1 MAKPKHRSGRR
12 GPGAAADRSN
22 AADRVAAA
30 FWHFSLVLYDRPG
43 VAEAAIR
50 LQDRHGLDVNLLL
63 LCCFVGA
70 AGQGALTRAELA
82 QADRAVRGWRQGV
95 VQPLRALRRT
105 LRLPRFAAG
114 DTADGALRRQ
124 VLAAELLAEARA
136 QALLAAWLARRKRA
150 GAGNAAAAVAL
161 SLERYVASAARR
173 LDRDDR
179 AALELLATM
188 ALA

>member
-12 GPGAAADRSN
+12 SPGAAV
-22 AADRVAAA
+22 DRVAAA
-30 FWHFSLVLYDRPG
+30 FWRFSLVLYDRPG

-82 QADRAVRGWRQGV
+82 QAERAVRGWRKGV
-95 VQPLRALRRT
+95 VQPLRALRRA
-105 LRLPRFAAG
+105 LKLPPLAAG

-124 VLAAELLAEARA
+124 LLEAELFAEARA
-136 QALLAAWLARRKRA
+136 QAMLAAWLAGRKR
-150 GAGNAAAAVAL
+150 GVSGKVAAAVAL
-161 SLERYVASAARR
+161 SLERYAACAVR
-173 LDRDDR
+173 LDRADR